1 LSSQKAI
8 EYNFFGD
15 ALNEA
20 LKIKGLTQS
29 EFADL
34 MDIYE
39 SQVSR
44 WINNQVV
51 PYKST
56 ISNIEKLI
64 SISFI
69 KKDGKYTI
77 KKHQED
83 EKEVNEDD
91 TPYTGDPDRIK
102 LSKLIRENQQLKAQ
116 VDILS
121 ELILKLK

>member
-1 LSSQKAI
+1 MSSQKAI